1 MKKLVYIRE
10 KGWYNIRMKEGIASA
25 KVWMEAFGMALK
37 DPEIREKLRTIAK
50 LLFSIAGA
58 LAFAVLAFMG
68 YYVLACMCIVV
79 GFMRGNRKGS
89 KG

>member
-25 KVWMEAFGMALK
+25 KVWVEAFEMALK
-37 DPEIREKLRTIAK
+37 DPEIREKLRIIAK
-50 LLFSIAGA
+50 LLFNIVGA

-68 YYVLACMCIVV
+68 YYVLACVCVVV
-79 GFMRGNRKGS
+79 GFMRGNGKGS
-89 KG
+89 R